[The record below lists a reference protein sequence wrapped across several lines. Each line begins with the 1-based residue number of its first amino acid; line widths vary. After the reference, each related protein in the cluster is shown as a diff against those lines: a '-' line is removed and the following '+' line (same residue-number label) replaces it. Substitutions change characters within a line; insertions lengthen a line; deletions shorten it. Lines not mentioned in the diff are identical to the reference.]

1 MLSDDVFRSRLQAT
15 LADLAQWVRSI
26 GDVADAKL
34 VEGPGFCR
42 LTVAPTAA
50 GACPFEMILRAD
62 QRLDISIG
70 HETYEERAM
79 PPLALLLPLAEAMAE
94 GRVIERR
101 WRSAATGALGA
112 IETIVSPRSGDG
124 WRDHQRVMA
133 EVLPNADGDDYVAED
148 RHFVPYRR
156 A

>member
-70 HETYEERAM
+70 RETYEERAM
-79 PPLALLLPLAEAMAE
+79 PPLTSLLPLAHALAE
-94 GRVIERR
+94 GRVIQRH
-101 WRSAATGALGA
+101 WRSAATGTLGA
-112 IETIVSPRSGDG
+112 IETIVSPRSGDA
-124 WRDHQRVMA
+124 WRDHRLVTA
-133 EVLPNADGDDYVAED
+133 AALPNADLGDYVAED

-156 A
+156 G